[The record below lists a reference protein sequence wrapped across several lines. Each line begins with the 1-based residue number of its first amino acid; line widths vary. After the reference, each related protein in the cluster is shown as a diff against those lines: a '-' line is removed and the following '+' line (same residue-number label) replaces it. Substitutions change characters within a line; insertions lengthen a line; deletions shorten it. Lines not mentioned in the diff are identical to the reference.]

1 MTVLGFSSSGIKGG
15 NVDRM
20 VKQVLELSG
29 QPYEFVRLSGL
40 SYSPCKACVYLCAKD
55 NLCKLEDD
63 LKEYYPK
70 IVSASALILGTPAYF
85 NNMNGF
91 MTVFLERLWAL
102 RHQRFPIEGKPFFVV
117 STGDRLEGAEKAI
130 ESVRRRMTSYKADFL
145 GGAAFESENFPCY
158 SCGFGHSCQ
167 VGGLY
172 RTYGEAALQ
181 KLKSGP
187 VRFSQWENC
196 AQVSEKIDA
205 LGKEL
210 RLYANSIQG

>member
-1 MTVLGFSSSGIKGG
+1 MILAFSSSGISGG

-20 VKQVLELSG
+20 VKHLLELSK
-29 QPYEFVRLSGL
+29 QPYEFVRLSDMIYG
-40 SYSPCKACVYLCAKD
+40 PCKACVQLCAKD

-63 LKEYYPK
+63 LKDYYPK
-70 IVSASALILGTPAYF
+70 IISASALVLGTPTYF

-102 RHQRFPIEGKPFFVV
+102 RHQRFPIEGTPFCVI

-130 ESVRRRMTSYKADFL
+130 EAVRQRMSSYHATFI
-145 GGAAFESENFPCY
+145 GAAAYESENFPCY

-187 VRFSQWENC
+187 DRFSQWEDC
-196 AQVSEKIDA
+196 AKTSKEIVE
-205 LGKEL
+205 LGHML
-210 RLYANSIQG
+210 RF

>member
-1 MTVLGFSSSGIKGG
+1 MILGFSSSGISGG

-20 VKQVLELSG
+20 VKHILELSK
-29 QPYEFVRLSGL
+29 QPYEFVRLSDMI
-40 SYSPCKACVYLCAKD
+40 YSPCKACVQLCAKD

-63 LKEYYPK
+63 LKDYYPK
-70 IVSASALILGTPAYF
+70 IISASALVLGTPTYF

-91 MTVFLERLWAL
+91 MAVFLERLWAL
-102 RHQRFPIEGKPFFVV
+102 RHQRFAIKGKPFCVI
-117 STGDRLEGAEKAI
+117 STGDRLKGAEKAV
-130 ESVRRRMTSYKADFL
+130 EAVRQRMSSYLATFV
-145 GGAAFESENFPCY
+145 GAAAYESENFPCY

-187 VRFSQWENC
+187 ARFSQWENC
-196 AQVSEKIDA
+196 AKTSKKIVA
-205 LGKEL
+205 LGHIL
-210 RLYANSIQG
+210 RF